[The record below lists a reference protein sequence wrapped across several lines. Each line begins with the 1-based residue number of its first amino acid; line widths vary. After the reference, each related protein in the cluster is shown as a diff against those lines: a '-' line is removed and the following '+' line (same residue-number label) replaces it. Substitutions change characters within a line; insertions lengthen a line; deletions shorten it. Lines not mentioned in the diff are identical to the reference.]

1 MKLILGLQAAGK
13 RILFPVYVSMI
24 IGIPIFCMGAGYAD
38 SIKKQEHKQFNIAI
52 DLLAFYPLEA
62 NADYAVTLCADLPDN
77 NNPECVYKKKE
88 PGHVFLILRKH
99 ELSTGNILAISFGFY
114 PRVPVTCLFKKVR
127 SKIMDNSG
135 REYNASIEKTL
146 TKEEFE
152 LVIEKC
158 KELSKR
164 KYNLKKFNCYEY
176 ALGVF
181 NSLPG
186 IEKLPV
192 SDVKFPFILGR
203 GGSPA
208 GLYRDFKKLV
218 SAGSP
223 WAPFIRFG
231 LFRSPASSLPTGR
244 QVIVKVN
251 YPDQNQIK

>member
-1 MKLILGLQAAGK
+1 MKLSLRLQVAGK
-13 RILFPVYVSMI
+13 KISSAACVLVI
-24 IGIPIFCMGAGYAD
+24 IAMPTVCKGAGCAD
-38 SIKKQEHKQFNIAI
+38 TIKQQEHKQFNIGMN
-52 DLLAFYPLEA
+52 LLAFYPLEA

-77 NNPECVYKKKE
+77 NNPGCVYKKKA
-88 PGHVFLILRKH
+88 PGHVFLILTKH
-99 ELSTGNILAISFGFY
+99 EFLTGNILAISFGFY

-127 SKIMDNSG
+127 SKIMDNSN
-135 REYNASIEKTL
+135 REYNASIEKKL

-152 LVIEKC
+152 LIIETC

-203 GGSPA
+203 GGSPS
-208 GLYRDFKKLV
+208 GLYRDLKKMELT
-218 SAGSP
+218 GSQ

-231 LFRSPASSLPTGR
+231 LFKSPVSSMPTGR
-244 QVIVKVN
+244 EAIVKVN
-251 YPDQNQIK
+251 HPG

>member
-1 MKLILGLQAAGK
+1 MKLSLSRHAAGK
-13 RILFPVYVSMI
+13 KVLVPVYVFMI
-24 IGIPIFCMGAGYAD
+24 MGMPAFGIGAGYAD
-38 SIKKQEHKQFNIAI
+38 SIKQQEHKQFNIAM
-52 DLLAFYPLEA
+52 DLLAFFPLES

-77 NNPECVYKKKE
+77 NNPKCVYKKKA
-88 PGHVFLILRKH
+88 PGHVFLILTKH
-99 ELSTGNILAISFGFY
+99 DLLTGNILTISFGFY

-127 SKIMDNSG
+127 SKIMDNSN
-135 REYNASIEKTL
+135 REYNASIEKKL

-192 SDVKFPFILGR
+192 SNVKFPFILGR
-203 GGSPA
+203 GGSPC

-218 SAGSP
+218 LTDSP

-231 LFRSPASSLPTGR
+231 VFKSPVSSLP
-244 QVIVKVN
+244 N
-251 YPDQNQIK
+251 HPD

>member
-1 MKLILGLQAAGK
+1 MNPSLSLQAAGK
-13 RILFPVYVSMI
+13 RILFPVYVLI
-24 IGIPIFCMGAGYAD
+24 IMGMPAFCIGARYGD
-38 SIKKQEHKQFNIAI
+38 SIKQQEHRQFNIEK

-77 NNPECVYKKKE
+77 NNPQCVYKKKA
-88 PGHVFLILRKH
+88 PGHVFLILTKH
-99 ELSTGNILAISFGFY
+99 ELLTGNILTISFGFY

-127 SKIMDNSG
+127 SKIMDNSN
-135 REYNASIEKTL
+135 REYNASIEKKL

-152 LVIEKC
+152 LLIEKC
-158 KELSKR
+158 KELAKR

-176 ALGVF
+176 ALVVF

-192 SDVKFPFILGR
+192 SNVKFPFILGR

-218 SAGSP
+218 LTGSP

-231 LFRSPASSLPTGR
+231 LFKSPVNSLPTGR
-244 QVIVKVN
+244 QAIVKVN
-251 YPDQNQIK
+251 HPG